1 MMCRRPHSHPRFIAL
16 LLCLALVSTS
26 GAQGRGGSSGPLTG
40 KEVLQS
46 HHVGQMVVVR
56 RLDGSKV
63 RAKIVS
69 VGDAAVVLRS
79 GKGGNV
85 EIAYQ
90 DIAKVDNGG
99 LSRGAKGWIIGG
111 VILVVLGILGTRV

>member
-1 MMCRRPHSHPRFIAL
+1 MMCRRLCRHPRLIAL
-16 LLCLALVSTS
+16 LLCLASVSIS
-26 GAQGRGGSSGPLTG
+26 LAQGINGSVGPLTD

-46 HHVGQMVVVR
+46 HVVGQTVVVR

-63 RAKIVS
+63 RAKIVR

-85 EIAYQ
+85 EIAYK

-111 VILVVLGILGTRV
+111 AILLLLGIVGTRV